1 MGKNNGEKMELL
13 QELETLEA
21 YEQEQSNVKYY
32 MEEPRSSIA
41 TNANGQTKIIYDITV
56 DVDGP
61 IIEVQQVHH
70 PIITAMS

>member
-1 MGKNNGEKMELL
+1 MNIITTL

-41 TNANGQTKIIYDITV
+41 TNANG
-56 DVDGP
+56 
-61 IIEVQQVHH
+61 
-70 PIITAMS
+70 